1 MNELV
6 AGASPKVPS
15 LAVVAYE
22 LNSLALAVAA
32 EAETLARYGE
42 AAATHEADACLVEE
56 MEALIRRLQHG
67 TRALRFARLSGQ
79 GLPGRP

>member
-1 MNELV
+1 MHEF
-6 AGASPKVPS
+6 ATGDSPKVPS
-15 LAVVAYE
+15 LSVMAYE
-22 LNSLALAVAA
+22 LNSVALAVAA
-32 EAETLARYGE
+32 EAETLARRGD
-42 AAATHEADACLVEE
+42 AGAGDADACLVEE